1 MAALWNDLKK
11 GVSNLASKA
20 AVKASEITREAA
32 DKAEEMTKLGK
43 VKLDIFQLKRD
54 IDKKM
59 TELGQTVYALLNE
72 TEEAQFT
79 RNEKVKA
86 IVEDIKALELKVKEK
101 ENQYQQIKE
110 AAKTEKPKQTPAES
124 Q

>member
-101 ENQYQQIKE
+101 ENQYQQIKN
-110 AAKTEKPKQTPAES
+110 ASKTETPKQDPAES